1 MGFRYINNGTAPVA
15 GSKGAKQYIIRTY
28 IYGICEQVL
37 LRKESLDNCILIIKF
52 TSKYTAGK
60 TN

>member
-1 MGFRYINNGTAPVA
+1 MEQLLLQAAKEQNNTF
-15 GSKGAKQYIIRTY
+15 IRTY

-52 TSKYTAGK
+52 TYQIYSK
-60 TN
+60 